1 MPLYVG
7 LCVGVAVIIII
18 VIAVVVLL
26 RRKNAQQQGVFDM
39 DANGQG
45 GETLLDILLSSP
57 VVYCLV
63 SLHRSSHLPLIF
75 LLCAASSNVALIS
88 LLFVSPC
95 RRSP

>member
-63 SLHRSSHLPLIF
+63 SLHRSSHLLF

-95 RRSP
+95 RWSP